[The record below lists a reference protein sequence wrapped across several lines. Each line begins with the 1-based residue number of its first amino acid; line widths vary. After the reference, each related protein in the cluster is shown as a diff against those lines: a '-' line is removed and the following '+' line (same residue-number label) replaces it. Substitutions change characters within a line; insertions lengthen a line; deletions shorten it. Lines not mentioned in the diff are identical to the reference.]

1 MIPFEALFSAPH
13 RANFVS
19 IAPIPHKAPDIVLE
33 GLKMWSTE
41 LGLIMIASDFTARVG
56 KLRIYHCNT
65 QPIYPKPVCV
75 YAPWSNV
82 VPVTPQIRV
91 YERFYVVGNKNG
103 LSIRTVCERLT
114 AKLKAAQEIR
124 HELYRH
130 PKPETLLLGTLSR
143 EVWTRCDGECWYDDN
158 AYLYILVPERNKY
171 VYKPY
176 MSSEQIHAM
185 ILKAFTVSEFEVIKE
200 FIDIA
205 KAVHLI
211 DLRR

>member
-1 MIPFEALFSAPH
+1 MISFEELFSAPY
-13 RANFVS
+13 RANFTSIVS
-19 IAPIPHKAPDIVLE
+19 IPRKEPDIVLE
-33 GLKMWSTE
+33 GLKMWSTG
-41 LGLIMIASDFTARVG
+41 LGLIIITSDFKARVG

-91 YERFYVVGNKNG
+91 YERFYVVGNKNP
-103 LSIRTVCERLT
+103 LSIRTVCERLI
-114 AKLKAAQEIR
+114 AKLKTAQEIR

-130 PKPETLLLGTLSR
+130 PNPEVLLLGTLSR

-158 AYLYILVPERNKY
+158 AYLYILMPERNKY
-171 VYKPY
+171 VYKAY
-176 MSSEQIHAM
+176 MASEQIHAM
-185 ILKAFTVSEFEVIKE
+185 ILKAFTVSDFEVIKQ
-200 FIDIA
+200 FIETA
-205 KAVHLI
+205 KSVHLI